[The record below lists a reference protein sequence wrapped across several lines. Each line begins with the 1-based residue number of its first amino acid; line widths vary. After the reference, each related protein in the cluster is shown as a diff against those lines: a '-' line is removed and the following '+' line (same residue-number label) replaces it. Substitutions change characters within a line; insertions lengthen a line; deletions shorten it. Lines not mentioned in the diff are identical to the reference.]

1 MCGRYGVY
9 PVSLSRAGKEV
20 MDQLGLDL
28 TGAINQRDPQ
38 YNVAPT
44 QRAPVIFQGEHGTE
58 IQAFKWGLMPSWAK
72 DTKDAAKRINAR
84 VETVAKLPSYR
95 AAFKKR
101 RCLVPMSAYYEWK
114 GDKPPKQPYLIH
126 HPDGSL
132 LMSAGLWELWRDPA
146 EPDADW
152 LRTFTVIVGE
162 PGKVSGDIH
171 NRQPVFLPPPSW
183 PQWLTGSPE
192 DAQGV
197 LDSVPEADLTYYP
210 ISKQLNSPRNQGP
223 ELIHEVAL

>member
-1 MCGRYGVY
+1 MCGRYGVF
-9 PVSLSRAGKEV
+9 PVSLSRDGKEV

-38 YNVAPT
+38 YNIAPT
-44 QRAPVIFQGEHGTE
+44 QRAPVIFQGEHGAE
-58 IQAFKWGLMPSWAK
+58 IHACKWELMPSWAK

-84 VETVAKLPSYR
+84 VETVAKLPSFR

-132 LMSAGLWELWRDPA
+132 ILPAGLLWRDPA
-146 EPDADW
+146 DFLCEFAGLAD
-152 LRTFTVIVGE
+152 VIVDGAA
-162 PGKVSGDIH
+162 
-171 NRQPVFLPPPSW
+171 
-183 PQWLTGSPE
+183 PE
-192 DAQGV
+192 DFDWAV
-197 LDSVPEADLTYYP
+197 TRVEAMLMAPGATA
-210 ISKQLNSPRNQGP
+210 PR
-223 ELIHEVAL
+223 